1 MRDKKMAHNPIF
13 LAMRTARRLR
23 RDRKGVSAIE
33 FALIFPI
40 LIVLMAGATDLGQAL
55 MVHRKIN
62 QIVATT
68 ADLVSQQSSW
78 TTTQLDAVLKGASS
92 IVLPFSTDALTIKV
106 AIIDIDK
113 SYNKTE
119 NWSRAFNATSKSCN
133 MTASAVTI
141 PNDIVESGV
150 QMVVATATYCL
161 TTPFSSLMQS
171 VTGTLGYEYD
181 RFSIM
186 RPRTKDTI
194 TLN

>member
-1 MRDKKMAHNPIF
+1 MRGNKMAHNPIS
-13 LAMRTARRLR
+13 LAMRKANQLG
-23 RDRKGVSAIE
+23 RDRRGVSAIE

-40 LIVLMAGATDLGQAL
+40 LIVLMVGATDLGQAL
-55 MVHRKIN
+55 MVHRKVN

-78 TTTQLDAVLKGASS
+78 TRTQLDAVLKGASS
-92 IVLPFSTDALTIKV
+92 IILPFSTDALTIKV

-119 NWSRAFNATSKSCN
+119 NWSRTFSPTSKTCK
-133 MTASAVTI
+133 MTAAEVAI
-141 PNDIVESGV
+141 PNNIVESGV
-150 QMVVATATYCL
+150 QMIVATATYCL

-171 VTGTLGYEYD
+171 ITGTVGYEYD

-194 TLN
+194 VLN